1 MGSVLRFAYKQKKE
15 EYRIMSKTKEV
26 QKQMMEALKAK
37 DSARKDALSLLLAAL
52 KAKAKDKREEL
63 TEDEE
68 NAIIK
73 KEIKQT
79 RETMDAAPAD
89 REDIRS
95 ECQFKLD
102 IYQAFAP
109 EEMGEEQIRA
119 LVQEVLDK
127 LQITAPTMRDKG
139 PVMKNL
145 MPQVKG
151 KADGKLVNKIVG
163 EMLQG

>member
-1 MGSVLRFAYKQKKE
+1 
-15 EYRIMSKTKEV
+15 MSKTKEV
-26 QKQMMEALKAK
+26 QQQMMAAMKAK
-37 DSARKDALSLLLAAL
+37 DTKRKNALSLLLAAL
-52 KAKAKDKREEL
+52 KAKAKDKREDL
-63 TEDEE
+63 TEEEE
-68 NAIIK
+68 NVIIQ

-89 REDIRS
+89 RDDIRQ
-95 ECQFKLD
+95 ECQLKLD

-109 EEMGEEQIRA
+109 KEMSEEEIRA
-119 LVQEVLDK
+119 LVQSVLDQ

-139 PVMKNL
+139 PVMKHL

-163 EMLQG
+163 EMLA

>member
-1 MGSVLRFAYKQKKE
+1 
-15 EYRIMSKTKEV
+15 MSKTKEV
-26 QKQMMEALKAK
+26 QQQMMAAMKAK
-37 DSARKDALSLLLAAL
+37 DAERKAALSLLLSAL
-52 KAKAKDKREEL
+52 KAKAKDKREDL
-63 TEDEE
+63 TEEEE
-68 NAIIK
+68 NAIIQ

-89 REDIRS
+89 RDDIRQ
-95 ECQFKLD
+95 ECQLKLD

-109 EEMGEEQIRA
+109 KEMSEEEIRA
-119 LVQEVLDK
+119 LVQSVLDQ

-139 PVMKNL
+139 PVMKHL

-163 EMLQG
+163 EMLA

>member
-1 MGSVLRFAYKQKKE
+1 
-15 EYRIMSKTKEV
+15 MSKTKEV
-26 QKQMMEALKAK
+26 QQQMMAAMKAK
-37 DSARKDALSLLLAAL
+37 DTERKNALSLLLAAL
-52 KAKAKDKREEL
+52 KAKAKDKREDL
-63 TEDEE
+63 TEEEE
-68 NAIIK
+68 NAIIQ

-89 REDIRS
+89 REDIRQ
-95 ECQFKLD
+95 ECQLKLD

-109 EEMGEEQIRA
+109 KEMSEEEIRA
-119 LVQEVLDK
+119 LVQSVLDQ

-139 PVMKNL
+139 PVMKHL

-163 EMLQG
+163 EMLA

>member
-1 MGSVLRFAYKQKKE
+1 
-15 EYRIMSKTKEV
+15 MSKTKAV
-26 QKQMMEALKAK
+26 QQQMMAAMKAK
-37 DSARKDALSLLLAAL
+37 DTERKNALSLLLAAV
-52 KAKAKDKREEL
+52 KAKAKDKREDL
-63 TEDEE
+63 TEEEE
-68 NAIIK
+68 NAIIQ

-89 REDIRS
+89 RDDIRQ
-95 ECQFKLD
+95 ECQLKLD

-109 EEMGEEQIRA
+109 KEMSEEEIRA
-119 LVQEVLDK
+119 LVQSVLDQ

-139 PVMKNL
+139 PVMKHL

-163 EMLQG
+163 EMLA

>member
-1 MGSVLRFAYKQKKE
+1 
-15 EYRIMSKTKEV
+15 MSKTKEV

-37 DSARKDALSLLLAAL
+37 DMARKDALSLLLAAL
-52 KAKAKDKREEL
+52 KAKAKDKREDL

-109 EEMGEEQIRA
+109 EEMSEEQIRA

>member
-1 MGSVLRFAYKQKKE
+1 
-15 EYRIMSKTKEV
+15 MSKTKEV
-26 QKQMMEALKAK
+26 QQQMMAAMKAK
-37 DSARKDALSLLLAAL
+37 DTERKNALSLLLAAL
-52 KAKAKDKREEL
+52 KAKAKDKREDL
-63 TEDEE
+63 TEEEE
-68 NAIIK
+68 NAIIQ

-89 REDIRS
+89 RDDIRQ
-95 ECQFKLD
+95 ECQLKLD

-109 EEMGEEQIRA
+109 KEMSEEEIRV
-119 LVQEVLDK
+119 LVQSVLDQ

-139 PVMKNL
+139 SVMKHL

-163 EMLQG
+163 EMLA

>member
-1 MGSVLRFAYKQKKE
+1 
-15 EYRIMSKTKEV
+15 MSKTKEV
-26 QKQMMEALKAK
+26 QQQMMAAMKAK
-37 DSARKDALSLLLAAL
+37 DTERKNALSLLLAAL

-63 TEDEE
+63 TEEEE
-68 NAIIK
+68 NAIIQ

-89 REDIRS
+89 RDDIRQ
-95 ECQFKLD
+95 ECQLKLD

-109 EEMGEEQIRA
+109 KEMSEEEIRA
-119 LVQEVLDK
+119 LVQSVLDQ

-139 PVMKNL
+139 PVMKHL

-163 EMLQG
+163 EMLA

>member
-1 MGSVLRFAYKQKKE
+1 
-15 EYRIMSKTKEV
+15 MSKTKEV
-26 QKQMMEALKAK
+26 QQQMMAAMKAK
-37 DSARKDALSLLLAAL
+37 DTERKNALSLLLAAL
-52 KAKAKDKREEL
+52 KAKAKDKREDL
-63 TEDEE
+63 TEEEE
-68 NAIIK
+68 NAIIQ

-89 REDIRS
+89 RDDIRQ
-95 ECQFKLD
+95 EYQLKLD

-109 EEMGEEQIRA
+109 KEMSEEEIRA
-119 LVQEVLDK
+119 LVQSVLDQ

-139 PVMKNL
+139 PVMKHL

-163 EMLQG
+163 EMLA

>member
-1 MGSVLRFAYKQKKE
+1 
-15 EYRIMSKTKEV
+15 MSKTKEV
-26 QKQMMEALKAK
+26 QQQMMAAMKAK
-37 DSARKDALSLLLAAL
+37 DTERKHALSLLLAAL
-52 KAKAKDKREEL
+52 KAKAKDKREDL
-63 TEDEE
+63 TEEEE
-68 NAIIK
+68 NAIIQ

-89 REDIRS
+89 RDDIRQ
-95 ECQFKLD
+95 ECQLKLD

-109 EEMGEEQIRA
+109 KEMSEEEIRA
-119 LVQEVLDK
+119 LVQSVLDQ

-139 PVMKNL
+139 PVMKHL

-163 EMLQG
+163 EMLA

>member
-1 MGSVLRFAYKQKKE
+1 
-15 EYRIMSKTKEV
+15 MSKTTEV

-37 DSARKDALSLLLAAL
+37 DTARKDALSLLLAAL

-89 REDIRS
+89 CVDIRS

-102 IYQAFAP
+102 IYQVFAP
-109 EEMGEEQIRA
+109 EEMGEEQIRT

>member
-1 MGSVLRFAYKQKKE
+1 
-15 EYRIMSKTKEV
+15 MSKTKEV
-26 QKQMMEALKAK
+26 QQQMMAAMKAK
-37 DSARKDALSLLLAAL
+37 DTERKNALSLLLAAL
-52 KAKAKDKREEL
+52 KAKAKDKREDLKE
-63 TEDEE
+63 EEE
-68 NAIIK
+68 NAIIQ

-89 REDIRS
+89 REDIRQ
-95 ECQFKLD
+95 ECQLKLD

-109 EEMGEEQIRA
+109 KEMSEEEIRA
-119 LVQEVLDK
+119 LVQSVLDQ

-139 PVMKNL
+139 PVMKHL

-163 EMLQG
+163 EMLA

>member
-1 MGSVLRFAYKQKKE
+1 
-15 EYRIMSKTKEV
+15 MSKTKEV
-26 QKQMMEALKAK
+26 QQQMMAAMKAK
-37 DSARKDALSLLLAAL
+37 DTERKNALFLLLAAL
-52 KAKAKDKREEL
+52 KAKAKDKREDL
-63 TEDEE
+63 TEEEE
-68 NAIIK
+68 NAIIQ

-89 REDIRS
+89 RDDIRQ
-95 ECQFKLD
+95 ECQLKLD

-109 EEMGEEQIRA
+109 KEMSEEEIRA
-119 LVQEVLDK
+119 LVQSVLDQ

-139 PVMKNL
+139 PVMKHL

-163 EMLQG
+163 EMLA

>member
-1 MGSVLRFAYKQKKE
+1 
-15 EYRIMSKTKEV
+15 MSKTKEV
-26 QKQMMEALKAK
+26 QQQMMAAMKAK
-37 DSARKDALSLLLAAL
+37 DTERKNALSLLLAAL
-52 KAKAKDKREEL
+52 KAKAKDKREDL
-63 TEDEE
+63 TEEEE
-68 NAIIK
+68 NAIIQ

-89 REDIRS
+89 RDDIRQ
-95 ECQFKLD
+95 ECQLKLD

-109 EEMGEEQIRA
+109 KEMSEEELRA
-119 LVQEVLDK
+119 LVQSVLDQ

-139 PVMKNL
+139 PVMKRL

-163 EMLQG
+163 EMLA

>member
-1 MGSVLRFAYKQKKE
+1 
-15 EYRIMSKTKEV
+15 MSKTKEV
-26 QKQMMEALKAK
+26 QQQMMAAMKAK
-37 DSARKDALSLLLAAL
+37 DTERKNALSLLLAAL
-52 KAKAKDKREEL
+52 KAKAKDKREDL
-63 TEDEE
+63 TEEEE
-68 NAIIK
+68 NAIIQ

-89 REDIRS
+89 RDDIRQ
-95 ECQFKLD
+95 ECQLKLD

-109 EEMGEEQIRA
+109 KEMSEEEIRA
-119 LVQEVLDK
+119 LVQSVLDQ

-139 PVMKNL
+139 SVMKHL

-163 EMLQG
+163 EMLA

>member
-1 MGSVLRFAYKQKKE
+1 
-15 EYRIMSKTKEV
+15 MSKTKEV
-26 QKQMMEALKAK
+26 QQQMMAAMKAK
-37 DSARKDALSLLLAAL
+37 DTERKNALSLLLAAL
-52 KAKAKDKREEL
+52 KAKAKDKREDLKE
-63 TEDEE
+63 EEE
-68 NAIIK
+68 NAIIQ

-89 REDIRS
+89 RDDIRQ
-95 ECQFKLD
+95 ECQLKLD

-109 EEMGEEQIRA
+109 KEMSEEEIRA
-119 LVQEVLDK
+119 LVQSVLDQ

-139 PVMKNL
+139 PVMKHL

-163 EMLQG
+163 EMLA

>member
-1 MGSVLRFAYKQKKE
+1 
-15 EYRIMSKTKEV
+15 MSKTKEV
-26 QKQMMEALKAK
+26 QQQMMAAMKAK
-37 DSARKDALSLLLAAL
+37 DTERKNALSLLLAAL
-52 KAKAKDKREEL
+52 KAKAKDKREDL
-63 TEDEE
+63 TEEEE
-68 NAIIK
+68 NAIIQ

-89 REDIRS
+89 REDIRK
-95 ECQFKLD
+95 ECQLKLE

-109 EEMGEEQIRA
+109 KEMSEEEIRA
-119 LVQEVLDK
+119 LVQSVLDQ

-151 KADGKLVNKIVG
+151 KADGKLVNQIVG
-163 EMLQG
+163 EMLG

>member
-1 MGSVLRFAYKQKKE
+1 
-15 EYRIMSKTKEV
+15 MSKTQEV
-26 QKQMMEALKAK
+26 QQQMMAAMKAK
-37 DSARKDALSLLLAAL
+37 DTERKNALSLLLAAL
-52 KAKAKDKREEL
+52 KAKAKDKREDL
-63 TEDEE
+63 TEEEE
-68 NAIIK
+68 NAIIQ

-89 REDIRS
+89 RDDIRQ
-95 ECQFKLD
+95 ECQLKLD

-109 EEMGEEQIRA
+109 KEMSEEEIRA
-119 LVQEVLDK
+119 LVQSVLDQ

-139 PVMKNL
+139 PVMKHL

-163 EMLQG
+163 EMLA

>member
-1 MGSVLRFAYKQKKE
+1 
-15 EYRIMSKTKEV
+15 MSKTKEV
-26 QKQMMEALKAK
+26 QQQMMAAMKAK
-37 DSARKDALSLLLAAL
+37 DTERKNALSLLLAAL
-52 KAKAKDKREEL
+52 KAKAKDKREDL
-63 TEDEE
+63 TEEEE
-68 NAIIK
+68 NAIIQ

-89 REDIRS
+89 RDDIRQ
-95 ECQFKLD
+95 ECQLKLD

-109 EEMGEEQIRA
+109 KEMSEEEIRA
-119 LVQEVLDK
+119 LVQSVLDQ

-139 PVMKNL
+139 PVMKHL

>member
-1 MGSVLRFAYKQKKE
+1 
-15 EYRIMSKTKEV
+15 MSKTKEV
-26 QKQMMEALKAK
+26 QQQMMAAMKAK
-37 DSARKDALSLLLAAL
+37 DTERKNALSLLLSAL
-52 KAKAKDKREEL
+52 KAKAKDKREDL

-68 NAIIK
+68 NAIIQ

-79 RETMDAAPAD
+79 RETLDSAPAD
-89 REDIRS
+89 RDDIRQ

-102 IYQAFAP
+102 VYKEFAP

-119 LVQEVLDK
+119 LVQSVLDQ

-163 EMLQG
+163 EMLG

>member
-1 MGSVLRFAYKQKKE
+1 
-15 EYRIMSKTKEV
+15 MSKTKEV
-26 QKQMMEALKAK
+26 QQQMMAAMKAK
-37 DSARKDALSLLLAAL
+37 DTERKNALSLLLAAL
-52 KAKAKDKREEL
+52 KAKAKDKREDL
-63 TEDEE
+63 TEEEE
-68 NAIIK
+68 NVIIQ

-89 REDIRS
+89 REDIRK
-95 ECQFKLD
+95 ECQLKLE

-109 EEMGEEQIRA
+109 KEMSEEEIRA
-119 LVQEVLDK
+119 LVQSVLDQ

-139 PVMKNL
+139 PVMKHL

-163 EMLQG
+163 EMLA

>member
-1 MGSVLRFAYKQKKE
+1 
-15 EYRIMSKTKEV
+15 MSKTTEV

-37 DSARKDALSLLLAAL
+37 DTARKDALSLLLAAL

-79 RETMDAAPAD
+79 RETMDTAPAD
-89 REDIRS
+89 RVDIRS

-102 IYQAFAP
+102 IYQVFAP
-109 EEMGEEQIRA
+109 EEMGEEQIRT